1 MSETDRRRRSGM
13 EPATKVGV
21 LVGVAAVISG
31 LVAIL
36 LDPQLVGGMG
46 RGMGQ
51 RTHAFELVTEVRL
64 FLSTFNVL
72 LLVVLAWSYLMIY
85 RDLPNRFTF
94 SLLLFTVALLL
105 YAVVSNPAIHLLFGY
120 RGGPGLGPFAFL
132 PDLFAAVAVTVLLY
146 QSFQ

>member
-1 MSETDRRRRSGM
+1 MSETDLRRSGM

-21 LVGVAAVISG
+21 IVGVAAVISG
-31 LVAIL
+31 LVAL
-36 LDPQLVGGMG
+36 LVDPQLVGGMG
-46 RGMGQ
+46 REMGQ
-51 RTHAFELVTEVRL
+51 RTYAFELVTEVRL
-64 FLSTFNVL
+64 FLSTFNIL
-72 LLVVLAWSYLMIY
+72 LLVVLAWSYLMVY

>member
-1 MSETDRRRRSGM
+1 MSETGPRRSGM
-13 EPATKVGV
+13 EPVTKVGII
-21 LVGVAAVISG
+21 VGAAAIISA
-31 LVAIL
+31 LVALL

-51 RTHAFELVTEVRL
+51 RMYAFEFVTEVRL

-72 LLVVLAWSYLMIY
+72 LLVVLAWSYLVVY

>member
-1 MSETDRRRRSGM
+1 MSDAQPRRGGL
-13 EPATKVGV
+13 EPARKVG
-21 LVGVAAVISG
+21 LIVGAAAIISASVA
-31 LVAIL
+31 LL
-36 LDPQLVGGMG
+36 LDPQLIGGMG
-46 RGMGQ
+46 RGMG
-51 RTHAFELVTEVRL
+51 REIHAFDFVIQIRL

-72 LLVVLAWSYLMIY
+72 LLFALVWSYLVIY

-105 YAVVSNPAIHLLFGY
+105 YAVASNPAIHLLFGY
-120 RGGPGLGPFAFL
+120 RGSPALGPFAFL